1 MIKVGD
7 LVATTFERGS
17 TRGIVTDVFQQK
29 HWDTNELGVAVNWS
43 KAPMRDFARVLA
55 YDGREHKF
63 LVDDLHIAE
72 EE

>member
-7 LVATTFERGS
+7 LVATTFEEGS

-63 LVDDLHIAE
+63 LINDLRTVE
-72 EE
+72 E

>member
-7 LVATTFERGS
+7 LVQTTFEEGS

-63 LVDDLHIAE
+63 LINDLRTLE
-72 EE
+72 E

>member
-7 LVATTFERGS
+7 LVATTFQEGS

-63 LVDDLHIAE
+63 LIDDLRTVE
-72 EE
+72 E

>member
-7 LVATTFERGS
+7 LVATNFHRGS

-29 HWDTNELGVAVNWS
+29 HWDTNELGVAVNWE

-63 LVDDLHIAE
+63 LLDDLTITE
-72 EE
+72 